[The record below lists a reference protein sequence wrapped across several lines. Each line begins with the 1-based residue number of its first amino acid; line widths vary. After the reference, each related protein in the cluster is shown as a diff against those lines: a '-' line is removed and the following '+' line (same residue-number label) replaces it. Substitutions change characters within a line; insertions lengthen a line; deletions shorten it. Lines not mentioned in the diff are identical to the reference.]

1 MYREIGEQFYINNTK
16 YEIVK
21 SNINYCESCCFTA
34 ITCYKLKEI
43 IGFCS
48 SQFRKDHNNIC
59 VKEIKE

>member
-1 MYREIGEQFYINNTK
+1 MEREIGEQFYINNTK

-21 SNINYCESCCFTA
+21 SNTNYCKSCCFTA
-34 ITCYKLKEI
+34 LTCHKLKEI

-59 VKEIKE
+59 VKKVKE